1 MNYRKLKYVP
11 VALLWGFIL
20 MAQLSHVHAFDPN
33 GKRIAIEPLNGKIAL
48 DGVLDEPGWAQAPL
62 LGEILQREP
71 KPESAASERTEV
83 RVLKDKETLY
93 IGVMCYDSE
102 PNKVVG
108 TQMARDA
115 SLEIDDSIAILL
127 DTFHDR
133 RNAFYFATNPAGAL
147 VDGLIVENQEGI
159 NFNWNAIWNV
169 RTKRTAQGWSAEF
182 AIPFKSLS
190 FNRGQDVWGFNFSR
204 VIVRKIEE
212 DRWATPRLDIE
223 FTQVSEAGEL
233 TGFAEIE
240 QGRGLDVRPFAVGRW
255 IKDERGNDRFE
266 GDMGGDIFYNITP
279 GLRLTSTINT
289 DFAET
294 EVDNRQ
300 INLTRFPLFFPEK
313 RAFFLEN
320 AGVFDFGRSV
330 VRQLEMIPFF
340 SRRIGLLDGVEV
352 PILAGT
358 KLTGKAGKF
367 DIGALAIRT
376 QQTPFTEAKNYFVGR
391 FKRNLFKQSFI
402 GAMYTEG
409 DPVNKESSRTFGAD
423 MRLATANFLGSNRN
437 FAVDA
442 YAMKTSR
449 TNADGTRRTGDDT
462 TFGAIAGYPNDRW
475 WGYLEYRHVGRD
487 FDPALGFIQRKA
499 IDKYSIRI
507 EFNPRPKE
515 FLNVR
520 QMFNE
525 FSFTAYRRND
535 LGKIESWR
543 LFTAPI
549 NWEFNTGDR
558 VELNWVPTYERL
570 FVPFEISDG
579 VKLPVGGYRFTRY
592 RAEIDTAD
600 KRFWK
605 VFATW
610 WFGSYFSGHAD
621 ETSAEALFKFAP
633 HFQAGVTVN
642 QTFARLPQGNF
653 VARIWALRADYAF
666 SPFFTVANFIQY
678 DNETRNLGWQSRLR
692 WILKPGN
699 DLFLVFNQGWEQE
712 LGGLTFRRVGTRIT
726 GKVQYTFRF

>member
-1 MNYRKLKYVP
+1 
-11 VALLWGFIL
+11 LLLLLLSAAAF
-20 MAQLSHVHAFDPN
+20 AQSS
-33 GKRIAIEPLNGKIAL
+33 KRVTVGQLNGKLTL
-48 DGVLDEPGWAQAPL
+48 DGLLNEPDWEQAPT
-62 LGEILQREP
+62 LGDIQQREP
-71 KPESAASERTEV
+71 KPESVASERTEV
-83 RVLKDKETLY
+83 RVLKDDDHLY
-93 IGVMCYDSE
+93 VGVLCHDAE
-102 PNKVVG
+102 PDKVVG

-115 SLEIDDSIAILL
+115 DLEIDDSIAILL

-147 VDGLIVENQEGI
+147 IDGLIVENQENI

-169 RTKRTAQGWSAEF
+169 RARHTAQGWSAEF

-190 FNRGQDVWGFNFSR
+190 FNPGQDVWGFNFSR
-204 VIVRKIEE
+204 VIVRKLEE
-212 DRWATPRLDIE
+212 DRWATPRLDVE

-255 IKDERGNDRFE
+255 IKDERGNHRFE
-266 GDMGGDIFYNITP
+266 GDVGGDIFYNITP
-279 GLRLTSTINT
+279 SLRLTSTINT

-320 AGVFDFGRSV
+320 AGVFDFGRTV
-330 VRQLEMIPFF
+330 VRQQEMIPFF
-340 SRRIGLLDGVEV
+340 SRRIGLLNGQEV

-358 KLTGKAGKF
+358 KLTGKVGRF
-367 DIGALAIRT
+367 DIGALAMRT
-376 QQTPFTEAKNYFVGR
+376 QPTAFTEAKNYFVGR
-391 FKRNLFKQSFI
+391 FKRNLFKQSFV

-409 DPVNKESSRTFGAD
+409 DPVNQNSARTIGAD
-423 MRLATANFLGSNRN
+423 VRLATANFLGTKRN

-442 YAMKTSR
+442 YAMKSSR
-449 TNADGTRRTGDDT
+449 TGRTGDDA
-462 TFGAIAGYPNDRW
+462 TFGVIASYPNDRW

-487 FDPALGFIQRKA
+487 FDPALGFIQRRA
-499 IDKYSIRI
+499 IDKFNYRT
-507 EFNPRPKE
+507 EFNPRPKK

-525 FSFTAYRRND
+525 FAFTLYRRND
-535 LGKIESWR
+535 FDKVESWR
-543 LFTAPI
+543 LFTAPL

-558 VELNWVPTYERL
+558 VEFNWVPTFERL
-570 FVPFEISDG
+570 FVPFEIADG
-579 VKLPVGGYRFTRY
+579 VTLPAGGYRFTRY
-592 RAEIDTAD
+592 RAEVETAP
-600 KRFWK
+600 KRPVQAF
-605 VFATW
+605 VTW
-610 WFGSYFSGHAD
+610 WFGSYFSGRAN
-621 ETSAEALFKFAP
+621 EFEAEVLYKPNP
-633 HFQAGVTVN
+633 HLQLGVTAE

-678 DNETRNLGWQSRLR
+678 DNESRNVGLQSRLR

-712 LGGLTFRRVGTRIT
+712 LGGLTFRRVGTRVT

>member
-1 MNYRKLKYVP
+1 M
-11 VALLWGFIL
+11 ALLSQAY
-20 MAQLSHVHAFDPN
+20 AQNSKRVAVSPCS
-33 GKRIAIEPLNGKIAL
+33 GKLTL
-48 DGVLDEPGWAQAPL
+48 DGLLDEAAWMQAPT
-62 LGEILQREP
+62 LGEIQQREP
-71 KPESAASERTEV
+71 KPETAASERTEV
-83 RVLKDKETLY
+83 RLLKDQDNLY
-93 IGVMCYDSE
+93 VGVICYDAA
-102 PNKVVG
+102 PDKVVA

-115 SLEIDDSIAILL
+115 DLEIDDSIAILL

-147 VDGLIVENQEGI
+147 IDGLIVENQENI

-169 RTKRTAQGWSAEF
+169 RAKRTAQGWSAEF

-190 FNRGQDVWGFNFSR
+190 FNPGQDVWGFNFSR

-212 DRWATPRLDIE
+212 DRWATPRLDVE

-233 TGFAEIE
+233 TGFAQIE

-255 IKDERGNDRFE
+255 IKDERGNSRFE
-266 GDMGGDIFYNITP
+266 GDVGGDIFYNLTP

-294 EVDNRQ
+294 EADNRQ
-300 INLTRFPLFFPEK
+300 INLTRFPLLFPEK

-330 VRQLEMIPFF
+330 VRQQEMIPFF
-340 SRRIGLLDGVEV
+340 SRRIGLLNGQEV

-358 KLTGKAGKF
+358 KLTGKVGKF

-376 QQTPFTEAKNYFVGR
+376 QPTPLTEAKNYFVGR

-409 DPVNKESSRTFGAD
+409 DPVNPNSGRTIGAD
-423 MRLATANFLGSNRN
+423 MRLATANFLGTKRN

-442 YAMKTSR
+442 YAIKTTR
-449 TNADGTRRTGDDT
+449 GNADGTRRTGDDT
-462 TFGAIAGYPNDRW
+462 SFGVIASYPNDRW
-475 WGYLEYRHVGRD
+475 WGYAEYRHVGRD

-499 IDKYSIRI
+499 IDKFSYRT
-507 EFNPRPKE
+507 EFNPRPKK

-520 QMFNE
+520 QMFHE
-525 FSFTAYRRND
+525 FQFTAYRRND
-535 LGKIESWR
+535 FDKIESWR
-543 LFTAPI
+543 LFTAPV

-570 FVPFEISDG
+570 FVPFEIADG
-579 VKLPVGGYRFTRY
+579 VTLPAGGYRFTRY
-592 RAEIDTAD
+592 RAEFETAP
-600 KRFWK
+600 KRP
-605 VFATW
+605 VQAMVTW
-610 WFGSYFSGHAD
+610 WFGTYFSGRAD
-621 ETSAEALFKFAP
+621 EFEAEVLFKP
-633 HFQAGVTVN
+633 NRHWQLGVTAE

-653 VARIWALRADYAF
+653 VARVWALRADYAF

-678 DNETRNLGWQSRLR
+678 DNESRNVGLQSRLR

-699 DLFLVFNQGWEQE
+699 DLFLVFNQGWEEQ